1 VVAALVVLAVLVV
14 AAFAVRRRSLTRV
27 RGAFDCSVRVAGG
40 SWTQGV
46 AHFGSSRVEWW
57 KVFSLSPR
65 PGCTWGREDLTVVER
80 HLVTGADAGGV
91 LPEAVLVRCDHG
103 GTELDLAMGR
113 EAYTGFASW
122 LESAPPGP
130 TSSVT

>member
-1 VVAALVVLAVLVV
+1 VVVAVVVLAAAVV
-14 AAFAVRRRSLTRV
+14 VAFAVRRRSLTRA

-46 AHFGSSRVEWW
+46 ARFGSSRVEWW

-65 PGCTWGREDLTVVER
+65 PGCTWRREDLTVIER
-80 HLVTGADAGGV
+80 RLAAGADVGGL

-103 GTELDLAMGR
+103 GTELDLAMSR

-130 TSSVT
+130 RSSVT